1 MNRGVTRYS
10 PPRLILMPAQNNM
23 FLSRTQT
30 PECNWPILPN
40 QPAHTH
46 VNGTLYCWNRDLDTS
61 YWIHEHAFSCLN
73 FDSQNCVCPRL
84 KADPEVA
91 GIGVILAFFITA
103 FLTVISTI
111 FTLLLTRTDGPLSPD
126 GTWPPPSSPAHPP
139 TLNKI
144 NHVSRQYIARPF
156 VVFLHSH
163 GVNIPV
169 IATCATELV
178 ISLSDTQLVTGL
190 AVLVGALAS
199 LYRSDH
205 DEPMSVYHFTVASD
219 LAWFSST
226 THLSSLLVLRYHPR
240 ISAKKGHRPTH
251 IRPWTVRLPL
261 TIRLVLMAVFAA
273 LLFWATTLGGYE
285 CWYSIMACPA
295 KCTLTHPWGGEPE
308 TWVAVNT
315 VLIVHGY
322 STHMLELS
330 VTARKYWLDHLRPHV
345 LTRDNKFP
353 VPRLKQGLV
362 GMMVSTARMLLFCFW
377 NALGSDL
384 CDVLEMMVWF
394 ALGCF
399 WIAED
404 RRWGQAEME
413 GEHRQAENR
422 LGYGQLIPIVLLL
435 LPLIA
440 LVESYAHHSE
450 ADKKKRFGQCS
461 CGGCEWHGC

>member
-1 MNRGVTRYS
+1 
-10 PPRLILMPAQNNM
+10 M
-23 FLSRTQT
+23 FLSRTQI

-40 QPAHTH
+40 QPFHTH
-46 VNGTLYCWNRDLDTS
+46 VNGTLYCWDKDLNVS
-61 YWIHEHAFSCLN
+61 YWLHEHAFSCLN
-73 FDSQNCVCPRL
+73 FDNQNCVCPRL

-126 GTWPPPSSPAHPP
+126 GTWPPPSSGSYPP
-139 TLNKI
+139 TVNKI

-156 VVFLHSH
+156 VAYLHSR
-163 GVNIPV
+163 GVNVPV
-169 IATCATELV
+169 IAACATDLV

-199 LYRSDH
+199 VYRSDH
-205 DEPMSVYHFTVASD
+205 DEPMSVYHFTIASD

-240 ISAKKGHRPTH
+240 ISAKKGHRPSH

-261 TIRLVLMAVFAA
+261 TIRLVLMIVFAG
-273 LLFWATTLGGYE
+273 LLLWATTLGGYE

-315 VLIVHGY
+315 VLIVYGY

-330 VTARKYWLDHLRPHV
+330 VTVRKYWLDHLRAHV
-345 LTRDNKFP
+345 LTPDNKAP
-353 VPRLKQGLV
+353 VPRLKQGLA
-362 GMMVSTARMLLFCFW
+362 GMAISTARMLLFWFW
-377 NALGSDL
+377 NVLGSDI

-394 ALGCF
+394 SLGCF

-413 GEHRQAENR
+413 SEHRQAENR

-440 LVESYAHHSE
+440 VVESYAHHSE